1 MKLKYVKDICGNDML
16 TDEHEVHQVMM
27 EWEIPY
33 MKDSIKKFD
42 PKGSVLEI
50 GFGMGYSATQICQME
65 GVTSY
70 TVIEC
75 SPIVWERFETWKKE
89 METNIDIILIK
100 GRWQDILQTL
110 GKYDS
115 VYFDDYNGDSMVDV
129 YTRFNKFLYEILNE
143 HVNIG
148 TRICHY
154 STTNKDN
161 YQHINCISFNCYD
174 YKINIPKHCNYAR
187 GEEMYIPIYTVI
199 SEADFDL
206 KKKFFE
212 NNSEKNNAIEEKVKI
227 AREYYSKPKSIYCN
241 LMVIDNFY
249 TNAMETRN
257 YMLTQEFLVRGNY
270 PGQRTISFANQ
281 ELKNMIEGY
290 IQHFAGKIID
300 WPEGGDTYNG
310 SYQYTTSRDRSWIH
324 TDAYNN
330 WAGVLYLTPKA
341 PVSSGTGIYRFKDGT
356 RFEEEKKIRNN
367 VKIIDEFSQD
377 YTKWELVDQV
387 GNIFNRLILFNSK
400 QFHASQD
407 YFGTNKEDG
416 RLFQVFFFSTER

>member
-1 MKLKYVKDICGNDML
+1 
-16 TDEHEVHQVMM
+16 
-27 EWEIPY
+27 

-89 METNIDIILIK
+89 METKTKIDIILIK

-257 YMLTQEFLVRGNY
+257 YMLTQEFVVRGNY
-270 PGQRTISFANQ
+270 PGQRTVSFANQ

-330 WAGVLYLTPKA
+330 WAGVLYLTPNA